1 MVDTTRMATRATD
14 DTDNTDQVSEIASK
28 VIRTLIGVLAVLAF
42 GLGTALAGPRP
53 AFQVEV
59 IGRGPA
65 MIFIPGL
72 NSSGAVWNSV
82 VEHFQDRYTCHV
94 LTLAGFAGQPPIEP
108 PFLPVV
114 RDAVLQYI
122 DERRLE
128 RPVIVGHSLG
138 GFLALWIGATAP
150 DRVGPIVA
158 VDGVPFL
165 PALMN
170 PSATADTARVQ
181 AEAIRTAMRNASAEE
196 RAQQSAMSLAAMI
209 SDPAHVKVAEQ
220 WAAASDPATTRQA
233 IVELMTTDLRSDVQ
247 KITAPVLLV
256 AAAGQF
262 ASSPGALEQIEKSYE
277 RQLALIP
284 QHQTIVAGK
293 ARHFVMLDDREFLTQ
308 AIDAFLVRHSR

>member
-1 MVDTTRMATRATD
+1 MGDTAHAAWTR
-14 DTDNTDQVSEIASK
+14 
-28 VIRTLIGVLAVLAF
+28 LIGSLIGTLAVFAF
-42 GLGTALAGPRP
+42 TPGAGTTSAESRP

-59 IGRGPA
+59 IGRGQA

-72 NSSGAVWNSV
+72 NSSGAVWKSV

-108 PFLPVV
+108 PFLPAV
-114 RDAVLQYI
+114 RDAVLQYV
-122 DERRLE
+122 DERRLA

-138 GFLALWIGATAP
+138 GFLALWIGAMAP

-170 PSATADTARVQ
+170 PAATAETARVQ
-181 AEAIRTAMRNASAEE
+181 AEAIRTAVLGASAEE

-209 SDPAHVKVAEQ
+209 SDPAHVKVAEE
-220 WAAASDPATTRQA
+220 WAAASDPATTSQA
-233 IVELMTTDLRSDVQ
+233 LVELMTTDLRSEVQ
-247 KITAPVLLV
+247 KINAPVLLV

-262 ASSPGALEQIEKSYE
+262 ASSPAALEHLEKSYE
-277 RQLALIP
+277 RQVALIP
-284 QHQTIVAGK
+284 RHETVVASK

-308 AIDAFLVRHSR
+308 AMDAFLGRHSK